1 MARIAIPA
9 REERVLNYI
18 RCLKFL
24 GHEPVTVDKNC
35 DAGEYDGLL
44 LPGGG
49 DIDPARYGQEMN
61 GSWPSDKE
69 LDAWQLAVLDGFIKA
84 RKPVLGICR
93 GHQLINVYFG
103 GTLVQD
109 LPTAADH
116 KMVEAGDK
124 RTDNRHMIEADE
136 GTFLHRIYGDR
147 FPVNSAHHQGIDRVG
162 AGLIVTARADD
173 GVIEAAAH
181 ESLPVWSVQWHPERM
196 CCDYA
201 SDDVADG
208 SKVIQYFLDQIG

>member
-1 MARIAIPA
+1 MARIAIP
-9 REERVLNYI
+9 VLGMSVQNYI
-18 RCLKFL
+18 NCIEML
-24 GHEPVTVDKNC
+24 GHEPAVISELGDIS
-35 DAGEYDGLL
+35 DIDGLL

-61 GSWPSDKE
+61 GSWSPNKE
-69 LDAWQLAVLDGFIKA
+69 LDEFQLAVLDAFIKA
-84 RKPVLGICR
+84 GKPVLGICR

-116 KMVEAGDK
+116 KMVELGDK
-124 RTDNRHMIEADE
+124 RADNRHMIEAVE
-136 GTFLHRIYGDR
+136 GTFLREIYGAR
-147 FPVNSAHHQGIDRVG
+147 FPVNSAHHQGIERVG
-162 AGLIVTARADD
+162 KGLIVTARADD
-173 GVIEAAAH
+173 GVIEAAVH

-201 SDDVADG
+201 SDDVVDG
-208 SKVIQYFLDQIG
+208 SKVIQYFIDQIG